1 MSQNRLLAQVGLV
14 LTTLAWGATFVL
26 VKDSLE
32 YENHLHLF
40 SLDFNSYICNSP
52 LFLKSKKFLV
62 DLRIQKITFGIACGF
77 LYSLVMLFK
86 NFD

>member
-32 YENHLHLF
+32 YAKPFTFIFFRFIIATLAILPF
-40 SLDFNSYICNSP
+40 I
-52 LFLKSKKFLV
+52 FLKKQ
-62 DLRIQKITFGIACGF
+62 R
-77 LYSLVMLFK
+77 
-86 NFD
+86 NF